1 MSPTDDEISNRKKIN
16 EIVEVADEALN
27 DWEREFIEKLND
39 FDDDQLADLTDKQ
52 QAKLDQIYEKVCDSP
67 F

>member
-1 MSPTDDEISNRKKIN
+1 MSSEDEFSNRKKVD

-27 DWEREFIEKLND
+27 DWERSFIEKLND
-39 FDDDQLADLTDKQ
+39 YDDDQLNNLTDKQ
-52 QAKLDQIYEKVCDSP
+52 QVKLDQIYEKVCDSP